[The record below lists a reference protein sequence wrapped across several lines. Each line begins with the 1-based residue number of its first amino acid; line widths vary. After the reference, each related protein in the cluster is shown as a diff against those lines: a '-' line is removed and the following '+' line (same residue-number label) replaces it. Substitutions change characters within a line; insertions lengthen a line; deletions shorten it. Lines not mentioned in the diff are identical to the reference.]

1 MMINYDEKLISIND
15 KNSIKKLKI
24 EFEYFKNNKER
35 NDYSKV

>member
-1 MMINYDEKLISIND
+1 MINYKEKLISIND
-15 KNSIKKLKI
+15 KKLKI